1 MNNHR
6 NKKNNKL
13 RYSEYYGMQEAYDN
27 LYQRSVENQNFKSL
41 MKIIISDDN
50 ILLAYRNI
58 KRNSGSLTAGIDG
71 KTIKDIEK
79 LTTERYLDIVKKR
92 FKFYKPRK
100 VKRTEIPKPNG
111 KTRPLGIPSIWDRVA
126 QQCILQV
133 LEPICEAKFNPHS
146 HGFRPNR
153 SAEHAIADCAKKM
166 NIIKMGYCVDID
178 IQGFFDEVWHS
189 KLMRQMWTMGIRDKE
204 LLTIIRKMLKA
215 PVVLPNGTI
224 QFPEKGTPQGGILSP
239 LLANIN
245 LSEFDWW
252 VSEQWEIRHMSE
264 IKTQY
269 NANGT
274 EHMGNHHRK
283 MRSHTKLKEF
293 YIVRYADDFKLFCH
307 NRKTA
312 ELLYH
317 ASIQWLEQRLHLP
330 VSIEKSK
337 ITNLRKESSE
347 FLGFNLKLERKGKNR
362 YIMHSHV
369 SDKAIN
375 RMRIELKE
383 QIKEIKKS
391 PNSMNTIRAI
401 GNYNSKVIGMHGYY
415 RIATHVNK
423 DFKKVH
429 YSVLLT
435 MRNRLS
441 IDGLTKM
448 GKYTGKD
455 KGILNYVQ
463 SKNIRYLAGRPIIP
477 VSFVQ
482 HRNPMYLKLVV
493 TEKGKLLCQAV
504 ESQHLLTSAE
514 MTAKWETYLKKIGK
528 REGNQENFITNI
540 KKFIVHLLEAVPN
553 DIEKLNFS
561 DYQEQK
567 EKEAEK
573 SIVGKCPKCGNNI
586 VLKKS
591 FYGCSN
597 YPECKF
603 TLAEHFRKK
612 KLTKTN
618 VKELLEGKETLVKGI
633 KNKEK
638 KPYNA
643 VVKIGEKG
651 YIDFISFSK

>member
-58 KRNSGSLTAGIDG
+58 KRNSGSFTAGIDG

-189 KLMRQMWTMGIRDKE
+189 KLIRQMWTMGIRDKE
-204 LLTIIRKMLKA
+204 LLAIIRKMLKA

-224 QFPEKGTPQGGILSP
+224 QFPKKGTPQGGILSP

-245 LSEFDWW
+245 LNEFDWW
-252 VSEQWEIRHMSE
+252 ISEQWETRYMSE

-482 HRNPMYLKLVV
+482 HRNPMYLKVKINKYTPEGRELIHRNQSAVSEIALRWIRSHPVV
-493 TEKGKLLCQAV
+493 SDRATVEFNDNRISLFIAQSGKCSVTGEELNVLDMHCHHKIPYHLSKDDKYSNLIIVKPEVHILIHATKGDTIQRYMTLLNLNDEQ
-504 ESQHLLTSAE
+504 
-514 MTAKWETYLKKIGK
+514 
-528 REGNQENFITNI
+528 I
-540 KKFIVHLLEAVPN
+540 KKLNRLRLLVRN
-553 DIEKLNFS
+553 TSLH
-561 DYQEQK
+561 Y
-567 EKEAEK
+567 
-573 SIVGKCPKCGNNI
+573 
-586 VLKKS
+586 
-591 FYGCSN
+591 
-597 YPECKF
+597 
-603 TLAEHFRKK
+603 
-612 KLTKTN
+612 
-618 VKELLEGKETLVKGI
+618 
-633 KNKEK
+633 
-638 KPYNA
+638 
-643 VVKIGEKG
+643 
-651 YIDFISFSK
+651 

>member
-189 KLMRQMWTMGIRDKE
+189 KLIRQMWTMGIRDKE
-204 LLTIIRKMLKA
+204 LLAIIRKMLKA

-224 QFPEKGTPQGGILSP
+224 QFPKKGTPQGGILSP

-245 LSEFDWW
+245 LNEFDWW
-252 VSEQWEIRHMSE
+252 ISEQWETRYMSE

-463 SKNIRYLAGRPIIP
+463 SKNIRYLTGRPIIP

-482 HRNPMYLKLVV
+482 HRNPMYLKVKINKYTPEGRELIHRNQSAVSEIALRWIRSHPVV
-493 TEKGKLLCQAV
+493 SDRATV
-504 ESQHLLTSAE
+504 EFNDNRISL
-514 MTAKWETYLKKIGK
+514 
-528 REGNQENFITNI
+528 FI
-540 KKFIVHLLEAVPN
+540 
-553 DIEKLNFS
+553 DQS
-561 DYQEQK
+561 
-567 EKEAEK
+567 
-573 SIVGKCPKCGNNI
+573 GKCSVTGEELNVLDMHCHHKIPYHLSKDDKYSNLII
-586 VLKKS
+586 VK
-591 FYGCSN
+591 
-597 YPECKF
+597 PEVHILIHATKEDTIQRYM
-603 TLAEHFRKK
+603 TLLNLNDEQVKRLN
-612 KLTKTN
+612 KLR
-618 VKELLEGKETLVKGI
+618 LLVRNTLLH
-633 KNKEK
+633 
-638 KPYNA
+638 Y
-643 VVKIGEKG
+643 
-651 YIDFISFSK
+651 

>member
-1 MNNHR
+1 
-6 NKKNNKL
+6 
-13 RYSEYYGMQEAYDN
+13 MQEAYDN

-252 VSEQWEIRHMSE
+252 VSEQWETRHMSE

-482 HRNPMYLKLVV
+482 HRNPMYLKVKINKYTPEGRELIHRNQSAVSEIALRWIRSHPVV
-493 TEKGKLLCQAV
+493 SDRATV
-504 ESQHLLTSAE
+504 EFNDNRISL
-514 MTAKWETYLKKIGK
+514 
-528 REGNQENFITNI
+528 FI
-540 KKFIVHLLEAVPN
+540 AQ
-553 DIEKLNFS
+553 S
-561 DYQEQK
+561 
-567 EKEAEK
+567 
-573 SIVGKCPKCGNNI
+573 GKCSVTGEELNVLDMHCHHKIPYHLSKDDKYSNLII
-586 VLKKS
+586 VK
-591 FYGCSN
+591 
-597 YPECKF
+597 PEVHILIHATKEDTIQRYM
-603 TLAEHFRKK
+603 TLLNLNDEQVKRLN
-612 KLTKTN
+612 KLR
-618 VKELLEGKETLVKGI
+618 LLVRNTLLH
-633 KNKEK
+633 
-638 KPYNA
+638 Y
-643 VVKIGEKG
+643 
-651 YIDFISFSK
+651 

>member
-1 MNNHR
+1 
-6 NKKNNKL
+6 
-13 RYSEYYGMQEAYDN
+13 MQEAYDN

-482 HRNPMYLKLVV
+482 HRNPMYLKVKINKYTPEGRELIHRNQSAVSEIALRWIRSHPVV
-493 TEKGKLLCQAV
+493 SDRATV
-504 ESQHLLTSAE
+504 EFNDNRISL
-514 MTAKWETYLKKIGK
+514 
-528 REGNQENFITNI
+528 FIAQ
-540 KKFIVHLLEAVPN
+540 L
-553 DIEKLNFS
+553 
-561 DYQEQK
+561 
-567 EKEAEK
+567 
-573 SIVGKCPKCGNNI
+573 GKCSVTGEELNVLDMHCHHKIPYHLSKDDKYSNLII
-586 VLKKS
+586 VK
-591 FYGCSN
+591 
-597 YPECKF
+597 PEVHILIHATKEDTIQRYM
-603 TLAEHFRKK
+603 TLLNLNDEQVKRLN
-612 KLTKTN
+612 KLR
-618 VKELLEGKETLVKGI
+618 LLVRNTSLH
-633 KNKEK
+633 
-638 KPYNA
+638 Y
-643 VVKIGEKG
+643 
-651 YIDFISFSK
+651 

>member
-252 VSEQWEIRHMSE
+252 VSEQWETKHMSE

-482 HRNPMYLKLVV
+482 HRNPMYLKVKINKYTPEGRELIHRNQSAVSEIALRWIRSHPVV
-493 TEKGKLLCQAV
+493 SDRATV
-504 ESQHLLTSAE
+504 EFNDNRISL
-514 MTAKWETYLKKIGK
+514 
-528 REGNQENFITNI
+528 FIAQ
-540 KKFIVHLLEAVPN
+540 L
-553 DIEKLNFS
+553 
-561 DYQEQK
+561 
-567 EKEAEK
+567 
-573 SIVGKCPKCGNNI
+573 GKCSVTGEELNVLDMHCHHKIPYHLSKDDKYSNLII
-586 VLKKS
+586 VK
-591 FYGCSN
+591 
-597 YPECKF
+597 PEVHILIHATKEDTIQRYM
-603 TLAEHFRKK
+603 TLLNLNDEQVKRLN
-612 KLTKTN
+612 KLR
-618 VKELLEGKETLVKGI
+618 LLVRNTSLH
-633 KNKEK
+633 
-638 KPYNA
+638 Y
-643 VVKIGEKG
+643 
-651 YIDFISFSK
+651 

>member
-189 KLMRQMWTMGIRDKE
+189 KLIRQMWTMGIRDKE
-204 LLTIIRKMLKA
+204 LLAIIRKMLKA

-224 QFPEKGTPQGGILSP
+224 QFPKKGTPQGGILSP

-245 LSEFDWW
+245 LNEFDWW
-252 VSEQWEIRHMSE
+252 ISEQWETRYMSE

-482 HRNPMYLKLVV
+482 HRNPMYLKVKINKYTPEGRELIHRNQSAVSEIALRWIRSHPVV
-493 TEKGKLLCQAV
+493 SDRATVEFNDNRISLFIAQSGKCSVTGEELNVLDMHCHHKIPYHLSKDDKYSNLIIVKPEVHILIHATKGDTIQRYMTLLNLNDEQ
-504 ESQHLLTSAE
+504 
-514 MTAKWETYLKKIGK
+514 
-528 REGNQENFITNI
+528 I
-540 KKFIVHLLEAVPN
+540 KKLNRLRLLVRN
-553 DIEKLNFS
+553 TSLH
-561 DYQEQK
+561 Y
-567 EKEAEK
+567 
-573 SIVGKCPKCGNNI
+573 
-586 VLKKS
+586 
-591 FYGCSN
+591 
-597 YPECKF
+597 
-603 TLAEHFRKK
+603 
-612 KLTKTN
+612 
-618 VKELLEGKETLVKGI
+618 
-633 KNKEK
+633 
-638 KPYNA
+638 
-643 VVKIGEKG
+643 
-651 YIDFISFSK
+651 

>member
-1 MNNHR
+1 
-6 NKKNNKL
+6 
-13 RYSEYYGMQEAYDN
+13 MQEAYDN

-189 KLMRQMWTMGIRDKE
+189 KLIRQMWTMGIRDKE
-204 LLTIIRKMLKA
+204 LLAIIRKMLKA

-224 QFPEKGTPQGGILSP
+224 QFPKKGTPQGGILSP

-245 LSEFDWW
+245 LNEFDWW
-252 VSEQWEIRHMSE
+252 ISEQWETRYMSE

-482 HRNPMYLKLVV
+482 HRNPMYLKVKINKYTPEGRELIHRNQSAVSEIALRWIRSHPVV
-493 TEKGKLLCQAV
+493 SDRATV
-504 ESQHLLTSAE
+504 EFNDNRISL
-514 MTAKWETYLKKIGK
+514 
-528 REGNQENFITNI
+528 FIAQ
-540 KKFIVHLLEAVPN
+540 L
-553 DIEKLNFS
+553 
-561 DYQEQK
+561 
-567 EKEAEK
+567 
-573 SIVGKCPKCGNNI
+573 GKCSVTGEELNVLDMHCHHKIPYHLSKDDKYSNLII
-586 VLKKS
+586 VK
-591 FYGCSN
+591 
-597 YPECKF
+597 PEVHILIHATKEDTIQRYM
-603 TLAEHFRKK
+603 TLLNLNDEQVKRLN
-612 KLTKTN
+612 KLR
-618 VKELLEGKETLVKGI
+618 LLVRNTSLH
-633 KNKEK
+633 
-638 KPYNA
+638 Y
-643 VVKIGEKG
+643 
-651 YIDFISFSK
+651 

>member
-189 KLMRQMWTMGIRDKE
+189 KLIRQMWTMGIRDKE
-204 LLTIIRKMLKA
+204 LLAIIRKMLKA

-224 QFPEKGTPQGGILSP
+224 QFPKKGTPQGGILSP

-245 LSEFDWW
+245 LNEFDWW
-252 VSEQWEIRHMSE
+252 ISEQWETRYMSE

-283 MRSHTKLKEF
+283 MRLHTKLKEF

-482 HRNPMYLKLVV
+482 HRNPMYLKVKINKYTPEGRELIHRNQSAVSEIALRWIRSHPVV
-493 TEKGKLLCQAV
+493 SDRATV
-504 ESQHLLTSAE
+504 EFNDNRISL
-514 MTAKWETYLKKIGK
+514 
-528 REGNQENFITNI
+528 FI
-540 KKFIVHLLEAVPN
+540 AQ
-553 DIEKLNFS
+553 S
-561 DYQEQK
+561 
-567 EKEAEK
+567 
-573 SIVGKCPKCGNNI
+573 GKCSVTGEELNVLDMHCHHKIPYHLSKDDKYSNLII
-586 VLKKS
+586 VK
-591 FYGCSN
+591 
-597 YPECKF
+597 PEVHILIHATKEDTIQRYM
-603 TLAEHFRKK
+603 TLLNLNDEQVKRLN
-612 KLTKTN
+612 KLR
-618 VKELLEGKETLVKGI
+618 LLVRNTLLH
-633 KNKEK
+633 
-638 KPYNA
+638 Y
-643 VVKIGEKG
+643 
-651 YIDFISFSK
+651 

>member
-1 MNNHR
+1 
-6 NKKNNKL
+6 
-13 RYSEYYGMQEAYDN
+13 MQETYDN
-27 LYQRSVENQNFKSL
+27 LYQRSVENQNFKTL

-189 KLMRQMWTMGIRDKE
+189 KLIRQMWTMGIRDKE
-204 LLTIIRKMLKA
+204 LLAIIRKMLKA
-215 PVVLPNGTI
+215 PVVLPSGTI
-224 QFPEKGTPQGGILSP
+224 QIPEKGTPQGGILSP

-245 LSEFDWW
+245 LNEFDWW
-252 VSEQWEIRHMSE
+252 ISKQWETRHMSE

-274 EHMGNHHRK
+274 KHMGNHHRK

-307 NRKTA
+307 DRKTA
-312 ELLYH
+312 EKLYY
-317 ASIQWLEQRLHLP
+317 ASTQWLEQRLHLP

-362 YIMHSHV
+362 YVMHSHV
-369 SDKAIN
+369 SNKAIN

-391 PNSMNTIRAI
+391 PNSINTIRAI
-401 GNYNSKVIGMHGYY
+401 GNYNSKVIGMHRYY

-482 HRNPMYLKLVV
+482 HRNPMYLKVKINKYTPKGRELIHRNQSAVSEIALRWIRSNPVISDRATVEFNDNRISLFIAQSGKCSV
-493 TEKGKLLCQAV
+493 TGEELNVLDMHCHHKIPYHLSKDDKYSNLTIVKPEVHILIHATKEDTIQQYMTLLNLNEEQ
-504 ESQHLLTSAE
+504 
-514 MTAKWETYLKKIGK
+514 
-528 REGNQENFITNI
+528 I
-540 KKFIVHLLEAVPN
+540 KKLNRLRLLVRN
-553 DIEKLNFS
+553 TSLH
-561 DYQEQK
+561 Y
-567 EKEAEK
+567 
-573 SIVGKCPKCGNNI
+573 
-586 VLKKS
+586 
-591 FYGCSN
+591 
-597 YPECKF
+597 
-603 TLAEHFRKK
+603 
-612 KLTKTN
+612 
-618 VKELLEGKETLVKGI
+618 
-633 KNKEK
+633 
-638 KPYNA
+638 
-643 VVKIGEKG
+643 
-651 YIDFISFSK
+651 

>member
-126 QQCILQV
+126 QQCILKV
-133 LEPICEAKFNPHS
+133 LEPICEAKFYPHS

-189 KLMRQMWTMGIRDKE
+189 KLIRQMWTMGIRDKE
-204 LLTIIRKMLKA
+204 LLAIIRKMLKA

-224 QFPEKGTPQGGILSP
+224 QFPKKGTPQGGILSP

-245 LSEFDWW
+245 LNEFDWW
-252 VSEQWEIRHMSE
+252 ISEQWETRYMSE

-482 HRNPMYLKLVV
+482 HRNPMYLKVKINKYTPEGRELIHRNQSAVSEIALRWIRSHPVV
-493 TEKGKLLCQAV
+493 SDRATV
-504 ESQHLLTSAE
+504 EFNDNRISL
-514 MTAKWETYLKKIGK
+514 
-528 REGNQENFITNI
+528 FI
-540 KKFIVHLLEAVPN
+540 AQ
-553 DIEKLNFS
+553 S
-561 DYQEQK
+561 
-567 EKEAEK
+567 
-573 SIVGKCPKCGNNI
+573 GKCSVTGEELNVLDMHCHHKIPYHLSKDDKYSNLII
-586 VLKKS
+586 VK
-591 FYGCSN
+591 
-597 YPECKF
+597 PEVHILIHATKEDTIQRYM
-603 TLAEHFRKK
+603 TLLNLNDEQVKRLN
-612 KLTKTN
+612 KLR
-618 VKELLEGKETLVKGI
+618 LLVRNTLLH
-633 KNKEK
+633 
-638 KPYNA
+638 Y
-643 VVKIGEKG
+643 
-651 YIDFISFSK
+651 

>member
-100 VKRTEIPKPNG
+100 VKRAEIPKPNG

-252 VSEQWEIRHMSE
+252 VSEQWETRHMSE

-307 NRKTA
+307 DRKTA
-312 ELLYH
+312 EQLYH

-337 ITNLRKESSE
+337 ITNLRKETSE

-362 YIMHSHV
+362 YVMHSHV

-415 RIATHVNK
+415 RIATHVNR
-423 DFKKVH
+423 DFKKMH

-441 IDGLTKM
+441 IDGLTKT

-463 SKNIRYLAGRPIIP
+463 SKNIRYLTGRPIIP

-482 HRNPMYLKLVV
+482 HRNPMYLKVKINKYTPEGRELIHRNQSAVSEIALRWIRSHPVV
-493 TEKGKLLCQAV
+493 SDRATVEFNDNRISLFIAQSGKCSVTGEELNVLDMHCHHKIPYHLSKDDKYSNLIIVKPEVHILIHATKGDTIQRYMTLLNLNDEQ
-504 ESQHLLTSAE
+504 
-514 MTAKWETYLKKIGK
+514 
-528 REGNQENFITNI
+528 I
-540 KKFIVHLLEAVPN
+540 KKLNRLRLLVRN
-553 DIEKLNFS
+553 TSLH
-561 DYQEQK
+561 Y
-567 EKEAEK
+567 
-573 SIVGKCPKCGNNI
+573 
-586 VLKKS
+586 
-591 FYGCSN
+591 
-597 YPECKF
+597 
-603 TLAEHFRKK
+603 
-612 KLTKTN
+612 
-618 VKELLEGKETLVKGI
+618 
-633 KNKEK
+633 
-638 KPYNA
+638 
-643 VVKIGEKG
+643 
-651 YIDFISFSK
+651 

>member
-1 MNNHR
+1 
-6 NKKNNKL
+6 
-13 RYSEYYGMQEAYDN
+13 MQEAYDN

-92 FKFYKPRK
+92 FKFYKPRE

-252 VSEQWEIRHMSE
+252 VSEQWETRHMSE

-482 HRNPMYLKLVV
+482 HRNPMYLKVKINKYTPEGRELIHRNQSAVSEIALRWIRSHPVV
-493 TEKGKLLCQAV
+493 SDRATVEFNDNRISLFIAQLGKCSVTGEELNVLDMHCHHKIPYHLSKDDKYSNLIIVKPEVHILIHATKGDTIQRYMTLLNLNDEQ
-504 ESQHLLTSAE
+504 
-514 MTAKWETYLKKIGK
+514 
-528 REGNQENFITNI
+528 I
-540 KKFIVHLLEAVPN
+540 KKLNRLRLLVRN
-553 DIEKLNFS
+553 TSLH
-561 DYQEQK
+561 Y
-567 EKEAEK
+567 
-573 SIVGKCPKCGNNI
+573 
-586 VLKKS
+586 
-591 FYGCSN
+591 
-597 YPECKF
+597 
-603 TLAEHFRKK
+603 
-612 KLTKTN
+612 
-618 VKELLEGKETLVKGI
+618 
-633 KNKEK
+633 
-638 KPYNA
+638 
-643 VVKIGEKG
+643 
-651 YIDFISFSK
+651 

>member
-252 VSEQWEIRHMSE
+252 VSEQWETRHMSE

-482 HRNPMYLKLVV
+482 HRNPMYLKVKINKYTPEGRELIHRNQSAVSEIALRWIRSHPVV
-493 TEKGKLLCQAV
+493 SDRATV
-504 ESQHLLTSAE
+504 EFNDNRISL
-514 MTAKWETYLKKIGK
+514 
-528 REGNQENFITNI
+528 FIAQ
-540 KKFIVHLLEAVPN
+540 L
-553 DIEKLNFS
+553 
-561 DYQEQK
+561 
-567 EKEAEK
+567 
-573 SIVGKCPKCGNNI
+573 GKCSVTGEELN
-586 VLKKS
+586 VLDMHCHHK
-591 FYGCSN
+591 
-597 YPECKF
+597 
-603 TLAEHFRKK
+603 
-612 KLTKTN
+612 
-618 VKELLEGKETLVKGI
+618 
-633 KNKEK
+633 
-638 KPYNA
+638 
-643 VVKIGEKG
+643 
-651 YIDFISFSK
+651 

>member
-252 VSEQWEIRHMSE
+252 VSEQWETRHMSE

-307 NRKTA
+307 DRKTA
-312 ELLYH
+312 EQLYH

-337 ITNLRKESSE
+337 ITNLRKETSE

-362 YIMHSHV
+362 YVMHSHV

-415 RIATHVNK
+415 RIATHVNR
-423 DFKKVH
+423 DFKKMH

-441 IDGLTKM
+441 IDGLTKT

-463 SKNIRYLAGRPIIP
+463 SKNIRYLTGRPIIP

-482 HRNPMYLKLVV
+482 HRNPMYLKVKINKYTPEGRELIHRNQSAVSEIALRWIRSHPVV
-493 TEKGKLLCQAV
+493 SDRATVEFNDNRISLFIAQSGKCSVTGEELNVLDMHCHHKIPYHLSKDDKYSNLIIVKPEVHILIHATKGDPIQRYMTLLNLNDEQ
-504 ESQHLLTSAE
+504 
-514 MTAKWETYLKKIGK
+514 
-528 REGNQENFITNI
+528 I
-540 KKFIVHLLEAVPN
+540 KKLNRLRLLVRN
-553 DIEKLNFS
+553 TSLH
-561 DYQEQK
+561 Y
-567 EKEAEK
+567 
-573 SIVGKCPKCGNNI
+573 
-586 VLKKS
+586 
-591 FYGCSN
+591 
-597 YPECKF
+597 
-603 TLAEHFRKK
+603 
-612 KLTKTN
+612 
-618 VKELLEGKETLVKGI
+618 
-633 KNKEK
+633 
-638 KPYNA
+638 
-643 VVKIGEKG
+643 
-651 YIDFISFSK
+651 

>member
-252 VSEQWEIRHMSE
+252 VSEQWETRHMSE

-482 HRNPMYLKLVV
+482 HRNPMYLKVKINKYTPEGRELIHRNQSAVSEIALRWIRSHPVV
-493 TEKGKLLCQAV
+493 SDRATV
-504 ESQHLLTSAE
+504 EFNDNRISL
-514 MTAKWETYLKKIGK
+514 
-528 REGNQENFITNI
+528 FIAQ
-540 KKFIVHLLEAVPN
+540 L
-553 DIEKLNFS
+553 
-561 DYQEQK
+561 
-567 EKEAEK
+567 
-573 SIVGKCPKCGNNI
+573 GKCSVTGEELN
-586 VLKKS
+586 VLDMHCHHKIP
-591 FYGCSN
+591 YHGMA
-597 YPECKF
+597 
-603 TLAEHFRKK
+603 TLF
-612 KLTKTN
+612 LTKIIRCCECCG
-618 VKELLEGKETLVKGI
+618 VMAPIAL
-633 KNKEK
+633 
-638 KPYNA
+638 
-643 VVKIGEKG
+643 
-651 YIDFISFSK
+651 

>member
-50 ILLAYRNI
+50 VLLAYRNI

-252 VSEQWEIRHMSE
+252 VSEQWETRHMSE

-482 HRNPMYLKLVV
+482 HRNPMYLKVKINKYTPEGRELIHRNQSAVSEIALRWIRSHPVV
-493 TEKGKLLCQAV
+493 SDRATV
-504 ESQHLLTSAE
+504 EFNDNRISL
-514 MTAKWETYLKKIGK
+514 
-528 REGNQENFITNI
+528 FIAQ
-540 KKFIVHLLEAVPN
+540 L
-553 DIEKLNFS
+553 
-561 DYQEQK
+561 
-567 EKEAEK
+567 
-573 SIVGKCPKCGNNI
+573 GKCSVTGEELNVLDMHCHHKIPYHLSKDDKYSNLII
-586 VLKKS
+586 VK
-591 FYGCSN
+591 
-597 YPECKF
+597 PEVHILIHATKEDTIQRYM
-603 TLAEHFRKK
+603 TLLNLNDEQVKRLN
-612 KLTKTN
+612 KLR
-618 VKELLEGKETLVKGI
+618 LLVRNTSLH
-633 KNKEK
+633 
-638 KPYNA
+638 Y
-643 VVKIGEKG
+643 
-651 YIDFISFSK
+651 

>member
-1 MNNHR
+1 
-6 NKKNNKL
+6 
-13 RYSEYYGMQEAYDN
+13 MQEAYDN

-252 VSEQWEIRHMSE
+252 VSEQWETRHMSE

-312 ELLYH
+312 EVLYH

-482 HRNPMYLKLVV
+482 HRNPMYLKVKINKYTPEGRELIHRNQSAVSEIALRWIRSHPVV
-493 TEKGKLLCQAV
+493 SDRATV
-504 ESQHLLTSAE
+504 EFNDNRISL
-514 MTAKWETYLKKIGK
+514 
-528 REGNQENFITNI
+528 FIAQ
-540 KKFIVHLLEAVPN
+540 L
-553 DIEKLNFS
+553 
-561 DYQEQK
+561 
-567 EKEAEK
+567 
-573 SIVGKCPKCGNNI
+573 GKCSVTGEELNVLDMHCHHKIPYHLSKDDKYSNLII
-586 VLKKS
+586 VK
-591 FYGCSN
+591 
-597 YPECKF
+597 PEVHILIHATKEDTIQRYM
-603 TLAEHFRKK
+603 TLLNLNDEQVKRLN
-612 KLTKTN
+612 KLR
-618 VKELLEGKETLVKGI
+618 LLVRNTSLH
-633 KNKEK
+633 
-638 KPYNA
+638 Y
-643 VVKIGEKG
+643 
-651 YIDFISFSK
+651 

>member
-58 KRNSGSLTAGIDG
+58 KRNSGSPTAGIDG

-189 KLMRQMWTMGIRDKE
+189 KLIRQMWTMGIRDKE
-204 LLTIIRKMLKA
+204 LLAIIRKMLKA

-224 QFPEKGTPQGGILSP
+224 QFPKKGTPQGGILSP

-245 LSEFDWW
+245 LNEFDWW
-252 VSEQWEIRHMSE
+252 VSEQWETRYMSE

-482 HRNPMYLKLVV
+482 HRNPMYLKVKINKYTPEGRELIHRNQSAVSEIALRWIRSHPVV
-493 TEKGKLLCQAV
+493 SDRATV
-504 ESQHLLTSAE
+504 EFNDNRISL
-514 MTAKWETYLKKIGK
+514 
-528 REGNQENFITNI
+528 FIAQ
-540 KKFIVHLLEAVPN
+540 L
-553 DIEKLNFS
+553 
-561 DYQEQK
+561 
-567 EKEAEK
+567 
-573 SIVGKCPKCGNNI
+573 GKCSVTGEELNVLDMHCHHKIPYHLSKDDKYSNLII
-586 VLKKS
+586 VK
-591 FYGCSN
+591 
-597 YPECKF
+597 PEVHILIHATKEDTIQRYM
-603 TLAEHFRKK
+603 TLLNLNDEQVKRLN
-612 KLTKTN
+612 KLR
-618 VKELLEGKETLVKGI
+618 LLVRNTSLH
-633 KNKEK
+633 
-638 KPYNA
+638 Y
-643 VVKIGEKG
+643 
-651 YIDFISFSK
+651 

>member
-153 SAEHAIADCAKKM
+153 SVEHAIADCAKKM

-204 LLTIIRKMLKA
+204 LLAIIRKMLKA

-224 QFPEKGTPQGGILSP
+224 QFPKKGTPQGGILSP

-245 LSEFDWW
+245 LNEFDWW
-252 VSEQWEIRHMSE
+252 ISEQWETRYMSE

-482 HRNPMYLKLVV
+482 HRNPMYLKVKINKYTPEGRELIHRNQSAVSEIALRWIRSHPVV
-493 TEKGKLLCQAV
+493 SDRATV
-504 ESQHLLTSAE
+504 EFNDNRISL
-514 MTAKWETYLKKIGK
+514 
-528 REGNQENFITNI
+528 FIAQ
-540 KKFIVHLLEAVPN
+540 L
-553 DIEKLNFS
+553 
-561 DYQEQK
+561 
-567 EKEAEK
+567 
-573 SIVGKCPKCGNNI
+573 GKCSVTGEELNVLDMHCHHKIPYHLSKDDKYSNLII
-586 VLKKS
+586 VK
-591 FYGCSN
+591 
-597 YPECKF
+597 PEVHILIHATKEDTIQRYM
-603 TLAEHFRKK
+603 TLLNLNDEQVKRLN
-612 KLTKTN
+612 KLR
-618 VKELLEGKETLVKGI
+618 LLVRNTSLH
-633 KNKEK
+633 
-638 KPYNA
+638 Y
-643 VVKIGEKG
+643 
-651 YIDFISFSK
+651 

>member
-189 KLMRQMWTMGIRDKE
+189 KLIRQMWTMGIRDKE
-204 LLTIIRKMLKA
+204 LLAIIRKMLKA

-224 QFPEKGTPQGGILSP
+224 QFPKKGTPQGGILSP

-245 LSEFDWW
+245 LNEFDWW
-252 VSEQWEIRHMSE
+252 ISEQWETRYMSE

-317 ASIQWLEQRLHLP
+317 ASIQWLEQRLHLS

-482 HRNPMYLKLVV
+482 HRNPMYLKVKINKYTPEGRELIHRNQSAVSEIALRWIRSHPVV
-493 TEKGKLLCQAV
+493 SDRATV
-504 ESQHLLTSAE
+504 EFNDNRISL
-514 MTAKWETYLKKIGK
+514 
-528 REGNQENFITNI
+528 FI
-540 KKFIVHLLEAVPN
+540 AQ
-553 DIEKLNFS
+553 S
-561 DYQEQK
+561 
-567 EKEAEK
+567 
-573 SIVGKCPKCGNNI
+573 GKCSVTGEELNVLDMHCHHKIPYHLSKDDKYSNLII
-586 VLKKS
+586 VK
-591 FYGCSN
+591 
-597 YPECKF
+597 PEVHILIHATKEDTIQRYM
-603 TLAEHFRKK
+603 TLLNLNDEQVKRLN
-612 KLTKTN
+612 KLR
-618 VKELLEGKETLVKGI
+618 LLVRNTLLH
-633 KNKEK
+633 
-638 KPYNA
+638 Y
-643 VVKIGEKG
+643 
-651 YIDFISFSK
+651 

>member
-1 MNNHR
+1 
-6 NKKNNKL
+6 
-13 RYSEYYGMQEAYDN
+13 MQEAYDN

-463 SKNIRYLAGRPIIP
+463 SKNIRYLAGRSIIP

-482 HRNPMYLKLVV
+482 HRNPMYLKVKINKYTPEGRELIHRNQSAVSEIALRWIRSHPVV
-493 TEKGKLLCQAV
+493 SDRATV
-504 ESQHLLTSAE
+504 EFNDNRISL
-514 MTAKWETYLKKIGK
+514 
-528 REGNQENFITNI
+528 FIAQ
-540 KKFIVHLLEAVPN
+540 L
-553 DIEKLNFS
+553 
-561 DYQEQK
+561 
-567 EKEAEK
+567 
-573 SIVGKCPKCGNNI
+573 GKCSVTGEELNVLDMHCHHKIPYHLSKDDKYSNLII
-586 VLKKS
+586 VK
-591 FYGCSN
+591 
-597 YPECKF
+597 PEVHILIHATKEDTIQRYM
-603 TLAEHFRKK
+603 TLLNLNDEQVKRLN
-612 KLTKTN
+612 KLR
-618 VKELLEGKETLVKGI
+618 LLVRNTSLH
-633 KNKEK
+633 
-638 KPYNA
+638 Y
-643 VVKIGEKG
+643 
-651 YIDFISFSK
+651 

>member
-252 VSEQWEIRHMSE
+252 VSEQWETRYMSE

-482 HRNPMYLKLVV
+482 HRNPMYLKVKINKYTPEGRELIHRNQSAVSEIALRWIRSHPVV
-493 TEKGKLLCQAV
+493 SDRATV
-504 ESQHLLTSAE
+504 EFNDNRISL
-514 MTAKWETYLKKIGK
+514 
-528 REGNQENFITNI
+528 FIAQ
-540 KKFIVHLLEAVPN
+540 L
-553 DIEKLNFS
+553 
-561 DYQEQK
+561 
-567 EKEAEK
+567 
-573 SIVGKCPKCGNNI
+573 GKCSVTGEELNVLDMHCHHKIPYHLSKDDKYSNLII
-586 VLKKS
+586 VK
-591 FYGCSN
+591 
-597 YPECKF
+597 PEVHILIHATKEDTIQRYM
-603 TLAEHFRKK
+603 TLLNLNDEQVKRLN
-612 KLTKTN
+612 KLR
-618 VKELLEGKETLVKGI
+618 LLVRNTSLH
-633 KNKEK
+633 
-638 KPYNA
+638 Y
-643 VVKIGEKG
+643 
-651 YIDFISFSK
+651 

>member
-1 MNNHR
+1 
-6 NKKNNKL
+6 
-13 RYSEYYGMQEAYDN
+13 MQEAYDN

-189 KLMRQMWTMGIRDKE
+189 KLIRQMWTMGIRDKE
-204 LLTIIRKMLKA
+204 LLAIIRKMLKA

-224 QFPEKGTPQGGILSP
+224 QFPKKGTPQGGILSP

-245 LSEFDWW
+245 LNEFDWW
-252 VSEQWEIRHMSE
+252 ISEQWETRYMSE

-482 HRNPMYLKLVV
+482 HRNPMYLKVKINKYTPEGRELIHRNQSAVSEIALRWIRSHPVV
-493 TEKGKLLCQAV
+493 SDRATV
-504 ESQHLLTSAE
+504 EFNDNRISL
-514 MTAKWETYLKKIGK
+514 
-528 REGNQENFITNI
+528 FIAQ
-540 KKFIVHLLEAVPN
+540 L
-553 DIEKLNFS
+553 
-561 DYQEQK
+561 
-567 EKEAEK
+567 
-573 SIVGKCPKCGNNI
+573 GKCSVTGEELNVLDMHCHHKIPYHLSKDDKYSNLII
-586 VLKKS
+586 VK
-591 FYGCSN
+591 
-597 YPECKF
+597 PEVHILIHATKEDTIQRYM
-603 TLAEHFRKK
+603 TLLNLNDEQVKRLN
-612 KLTKTN
+612 KLR
-618 VKELLEGKETLVKGI
+618 LLVRNTLLH
-633 KNKEK
+633 
-638 KPYNA
+638 Y
-643 VVKIGEKG
+643 
-651 YIDFISFSK
+651 

>member
-1 MNNHR
+1 
-6 NKKNNKL
+6 
-13 RYSEYYGMQEAYDN
+13 
-27 LYQRSVENQNFKSL
+27 
-41 MKIIISDDN
+41 
-50 ILLAYRNI
+50 
-58 KRNSGSLTAGIDG
+58 

-189 KLMRQMWTMGIRDKE
+189 KLIRQMWTMGIRDKE
-204 LLTIIRKMLKA
+204 LLAIIRKMLKA

-224 QFPEKGTPQGGILSP
+224 QFPKKGTPQGGILSP

-245 LSEFDWW
+245 LNEFDWW
-252 VSEQWEIRHMSE
+252 ISEQWETRYMSE

-337 ITNLRKESSE
+337 ITNLRKEGSE

-482 HRNPMYLKLVV
+482 HRNPMYLKVKINKYTPEGRELIHRNQSAVSEIALRWIRSHPVV
-493 TEKGKLLCQAV
+493 SDRATV
-504 ESQHLLTSAE
+504 EFNDNRISL
-514 MTAKWETYLKKIGK
+514 
-528 REGNQENFITNI
+528 FI
-540 KKFIVHLLEAVPN
+540 AQ
-553 DIEKLNFS
+553 S
-561 DYQEQK
+561 
-567 EKEAEK
+567 
-573 SIVGKCPKCGNNI
+573 GKCSVTGEELNVLDMHCHHKIPYHLSKDDKYSNLII
-586 VLKKS
+586 VK
-591 FYGCSN
+591 
-597 YPECKF
+597 PEVHILIHATKEDTIQRYM
-603 TLAEHFRKK
+603 TLLNLNDEQVKRLN
-612 KLTKTN
+612 KLR
-618 VKELLEGKETLVKGI
+618 LLVRNTLLH
-633 KNKEK
+633 
-638 KPYNA
+638 Y
-643 VVKIGEKG
+643 
-651 YIDFISFSK
+651 

>member
-6 NKKNNKL
+6 NKKTNKL

-92 FKFYKPRK
+92 FRFYKPRK

-166 NIIKMGYCVDID
+166 NIIKMKYCVDID

-189 KLMRQMWTMGIRDKE
+189 KVIRQMWTMGIRDKE
-204 LLTIIRKMLKA
+204 LLSIIRKMLKA

-245 LSEFDWW
+245 LNEFDWW
-252 VSEQWEIRHMSE
+252 ISEQWETRHMSE

-391 PNSMNTIRAI
+391 PNSINTIRAI

-423 DFKKVH
+423 DFNKVH

-463 SKNIRYLAGRPIIP
+463 SKNIRYLTGRPIIP
-477 VSFVQ
+477 ISFVQ
-482 HRNPMYLKLVV
+482 HRNPMYLKVKINKYTPEGRELIHRNQSAVSEIALRWIRSNPVV
-493 TEKGKLLCQAV
+493 SGRATVEFNDNRISLFIAQAGKCSVTGEDLNVLDMHCHHKIPYHLSKDDKYSNLTIVKSEVHILIHATKEDTIQRYMTLLNLNDEQ
-504 ESQHLLTSAE
+504 
-514 MTAKWETYLKKIGK
+514 
-528 REGNQENFITNI
+528 I
-540 KKFIVHLLEAVPN
+540 KK
-553 DIEKLNFS
+553 LNR
-561 DYQEQK
+561 
-567 EKEAEK
+567 
-573 SIVGKCPKCGNNI
+573 
-586 VLKKS
+586 LR
-591 FYGCSN
+591 
-597 YPECKF
+597 
-603 TLAEHFRKK
+603 L
-612 KLTKTN
+612 
-618 VKELLEGKETLVKGI
+618 LVK
-633 KNKEK
+633 NTSLH
-638 KPYNA
+638 Y
-643 VVKIGEKG
+643 
-651 YIDFISFSK
+651 

>member
-252 VSEQWEIRHMSE
+252 VSEQWETRHMSE

-307 NRKTA
+307 DRKTA
-312 ELLYH
+312 EQLYH

-337 ITNLRKESSE
+337 ITNLRKETSE

-362 YIMHSHV
+362 YVMHSHV

-415 RIATHVNK
+415 RIATHVNR
-423 DFKKVH
+423 DFKKMH

-441 IDGLTKM
+441 IDGLTKT

-463 SKNIRYLAGRPIIP
+463 SKNIRYLTGRPIIP

-482 HRNPMYLKLVV
+482 HRNPMYLKVKINKYTPEGRELIHRNQSAVSEIALRWIRSHPVV
-493 TEKGKLLCQAV
+493 SDRATV
-504 ESQHLLTSAE
+504 EFNDNRISL
-514 MTAKWETYLKKIGK
+514 
-528 REGNQENFITNI
+528 FIAQ
-540 KKFIVHLLEAVPN
+540 L
-553 DIEKLNFS
+553 
-561 DYQEQK
+561 
-567 EKEAEK
+567 
-573 SIVGKCPKCGNNI
+573 GKCSVTGEELNVLDMHCHHKIPYHLSKDDKYSNLII
-586 VLKKS
+586 VK
-591 FYGCSN
+591 
-597 YPECKF
+597 PEVHILIHATKGDTIQRYM
-603 TLAEHFRKK
+603 TLLNLNDEQVKRLN
-612 KLTKTN
+612 KLR
-618 VKELLEGKETLVKGI
+618 LLVRNTSLH
-633 KNKEK
+633 
-638 KPYNA
+638 Y
-643 VVKIGEKG
+643 
-651 YIDFISFSK
+651 

>member
-252 VSEQWEIRHMSE
+252 VSEQWETRHMSE

-337 ITNLRKESSE
+337 ITNLRKETSE

-362 YIMHSHV
+362 YVMHSHV

-415 RIATHVNK
+415 RIATHVNR
-423 DFKKVH
+423 DFKKMH

-482 HRNPMYLKLVV
+482 HRNPMYLKVKINKYTPEGRKLIHRNQSAVSEIALRWIRSNPVV
-493 TEKGKLLCQAV
+493 SDRATV
-504 ESQHLLTSAE
+504 EFNDNRISL
-514 MTAKWETYLKKIGK
+514 
-528 REGNQENFITNI
+528 FI
-540 KKFIVHLLEAVPN
+540 AQ
-553 DIEKLNFS
+553 S
-561 DYQEQK
+561 
-567 EKEAEK
+567 
-573 SIVGKCPKCGNNI
+573 GKCSVTGEELNVLDMHCHHKIPYHVSKDDKYSNLII
-586 VLKKS
+586 VK
-591 FYGCSN
+591 
-597 YPECKF
+597 PEVHILIHATKEDTIQRYM
-603 TLAEHFRKK
+603 TLLNLNDEQVKRLN
-612 KLTKTN
+612 KLR
-618 VKELLEGKETLVKGI
+618 LLVRNTSLH
-633 KNKEK
+633 
-638 KPYNA
+638 Y
-643 VVKIGEKG
+643 
-651 YIDFISFSK
+651 

>member
-92 FKFYKPRK
+92 FKFYKPRE

-252 VSEQWEIRHMSE
+252 VSEQWETRHMSE

-482 HRNPMYLKLVV
+482 HRNPMYLKVKINKYTPEGRELIHRNQSAVSEIALRWIRSHPVV
-493 TEKGKLLCQAV
+493 SDRATVEFNDNRISLFIAQLGKCSVTGEELNVLDMHCHHKIPYHLSKDDKYSNLIIVKPEVHILIHATKGDTIQRYMTLLNLNDEQ
-504 ESQHLLTSAE
+504 
-514 MTAKWETYLKKIGK
+514 
-528 REGNQENFITNI
+528 I
-540 KKFIVHLLEAVPN
+540 KKLNRLRLLVRN
-553 DIEKLNFS
+553 TSLH
-561 DYQEQK
+561 Y
-567 EKEAEK
+567 
-573 SIVGKCPKCGNNI
+573 
-586 VLKKS
+586 
-591 FYGCSN
+591 
-597 YPECKF
+597 
-603 TLAEHFRKK
+603 
-612 KLTKTN
+612 
-618 VKELLEGKETLVKGI
+618 
-633 KNKEK
+633 
-638 KPYNA
+638 
-643 VVKIGEKG
+643 
-651 YIDFISFSK
+651 

>member
-92 FKFYKPRK
+92 FKFYKPRE

-252 VSEQWEIRHMSE
+252 VSEQWETRHMSE

-448 GKYTGKD
+448 DKYTGKD

-482 HRNPMYLKLVV
+482 HRNPMYLKVKINKYTPEGRELIHRNQSAVSEIALRWIRSNPVV
-493 TEKGKLLCQAV
+493 SDRATV
-504 ESQHLLTSAE
+504 EFNDNRISL
-514 MTAKWETYLKKIGK
+514 
-528 REGNQENFITNI
+528 FIAQ
-540 KKFIVHLLEAVPN
+540 L
-553 DIEKLNFS
+553 
-561 DYQEQK
+561 
-567 EKEAEK
+567 
-573 SIVGKCPKCGNNI
+573 GKCSVTGEELNVLDMHCHHKIPYHLSKDDKYSNLII
-586 VLKKS
+586 VK
-591 FYGCSN
+591 
-597 YPECKF
+597 PEVHILIHATKEDTIQRYM
-603 TLAEHFRKK
+603 TLLNLNDEQVKRLN
-612 KLTKTN
+612 KLR
-618 VKELLEGKETLVKGI
+618 LLVRNTSLH
-633 KNKEK
+633 
-638 KPYNA
+638 Y
-643 VVKIGEKG
+643 
-651 YIDFISFSK
+651 

>member
-215 PVVLPNGTI
+215 PVVLLNGTI

-252 VSEQWEIRHMSE
+252 VSEQWETRHMSE

-482 HRNPMYLKLVV
+482 HRNPMYLKVKINKYTPEGRELIHRNQSAVSEIALRWIRSHPVV
-493 TEKGKLLCQAV
+493 SDRATV
-504 ESQHLLTSAE
+504 EFNDNRISL
-514 MTAKWETYLKKIGK
+514 
-528 REGNQENFITNI
+528 FIAQ
-540 KKFIVHLLEAVPN
+540 L
-553 DIEKLNFS
+553 
-561 DYQEQK
+561 
-567 EKEAEK
+567 
-573 SIVGKCPKCGNNI
+573 GKCSVTGEELNVLDMHCHHKIPYHLSKDDKYSNLII
-586 VLKKS
+586 VK
-591 FYGCSN
+591 
-597 YPECKF
+597 PEVHILIHATKEDTIQRYM
-603 TLAEHFRKK
+603 TLLNLNDEQVKRLN
-612 KLTKTN
+612 KLR
-618 VKELLEGKETLVKGI
+618 LLVRNTSLH
-633 KNKEK
+633 
-638 KPYNA
+638 Y
-643 VVKIGEKG
+643 
-651 YIDFISFSK
+651 

>member
-58 KRNSGSLTAGIDG
+58 KRNSGSPTAGIDG

-252 VSEQWEIRHMSE
+252 VSEQWETRYMSE

-482 HRNPMYLKLVV
+482 HRNPMYLKVKINKYTPEGRELIHRNQSAVSEIALRWIRSHPVV
-493 TEKGKLLCQAV
+493 SDRATV
-504 ESQHLLTSAE
+504 EFNDNRISL
-514 MTAKWETYLKKIGK
+514 
-528 REGNQENFITNI
+528 FIAQ
-540 KKFIVHLLEAVPN
+540 L
-553 DIEKLNFS
+553 
-561 DYQEQK
+561 
-567 EKEAEK
+567 
-573 SIVGKCPKCGNNI
+573 GKCSVTGEELNVLDMHCHHKIPYHLSKDDKYSNLII
-586 VLKKS
+586 VK
-591 FYGCSN
+591 
-597 YPECKF
+597 PEVHILIHATKEDTIQRYM
-603 TLAEHFRKK
+603 TLLNLNDEQVKRLN
-612 KLTKTN
+612 KLR
-618 VKELLEGKETLVKGI
+618 LLVRNTSLH
-633 KNKEK
+633 
-638 KPYNA
+638 Y
-643 VVKIGEKG
+643 
-651 YIDFISFSK
+651 

>member
-252 VSEQWEIRHMSE
+252 VSEQWETRHMSE

-482 HRNPMYLKLVV
+482 HRNPMYLKVKINKYTPEGRELIHRNQSAVSEIALRWIRSHPVV
-493 TEKGKLLCQAV
+493 SDRATV
-504 ESQHLLTSAE
+504 EFNDNRISL
-514 MTAKWETYLKKIGK
+514 
-528 REGNQENFITNI
+528 FIAQ
-540 KKFIVHLLEAVPN
+540 L
-553 DIEKLNFS
+553 
-561 DYQEQK
+561 
-567 EKEAEK
+567 
-573 SIVGKCPKCGNNI
+573 GKCSVTGEELNVLDMHCHHKIPYHLSKDDKYSNLII
-586 VLKKS
+586 VK
-591 FYGCSN
+591 
-597 YPECKF
+597 PEVHILIHATKEDTIQRYM
-603 TLAEHFRKK
+603 TLLNLNDEQVKRLN
-612 KLTKTN
+612 KLR
-618 VKELLEGKETLVKGI
+618 LLVRNTSLH
-633 KNKEK
+633 
-638 KPYNA
+638 Y
-643 VVKIGEKG
+643 
-651 YIDFISFSK
+651 

>member
-252 VSEQWEIRHMSE
+252 VSEQWETRHMSE

-362 YIMHSHV
+362 YIIHSHV

-482 HRNPMYLKLVV
+482 HRNPMYLKVKINKYTPEGRELIHRNQSAVSEIALRWIRSHPVV
-493 TEKGKLLCQAV
+493 SDRATV
-504 ESQHLLTSAE
+504 EFNDNRISL
-514 MTAKWETYLKKIGK
+514 
-528 REGNQENFITNI
+528 FIAQ
-540 KKFIVHLLEAVPN
+540 L
-553 DIEKLNFS
+553 
-561 DYQEQK
+561 
-567 EKEAEK
+567 
-573 SIVGKCPKCGNNI
+573 GKCSVTGEELNVLDMHCHHKIPYHLSKDDKYSNLII
-586 VLKKS
+586 VK
-591 FYGCSN
+591 
-597 YPECKF
+597 PEVHILIHATKEDTIQRYM
-603 TLAEHFRKK
+603 TLLNLNDEQVKRLN
-612 KLTKTN
+612 KLR
-618 VKELLEGKETLVKGI
+618 LLVRNTSLH
-633 KNKEK
+633 
-638 KPYNA
+638 Y
-643 VVKIGEKG
+643 
-651 YIDFISFSK
+651 

>member
-204 LLTIIRKMLKA
+204 LLAIIRKMLKA

-224 QFPEKGTPQGGILSP
+224 QFPKKGTPQGGILSP

-245 LSEFDWW
+245 LNEFDWW
-252 VSEQWEIRHMSE
+252 ISEQWETRYMSE

-482 HRNPMYLKLVV
+482 HRNPMYLKVKINKYTPEGRELIHRNQSAVSEIALRWIRSHPVV
-493 TEKGKLLCQAV
+493 SDRATV
-504 ESQHLLTSAE
+504 EFNDNRISL
-514 MTAKWETYLKKIGK
+514 
-528 REGNQENFITNI
+528 FIAQ
-540 KKFIVHLLEAVPN
+540 L
-553 DIEKLNFS
+553 
-561 DYQEQK
+561 
-567 EKEAEK
+567 
-573 SIVGKCPKCGNNI
+573 GKCSVTGEELNVLDMHCHHKIPYHLSKDDKYSNLII
-586 VLKKS
+586 VK
-591 FYGCSN
+591 
-597 YPECKF
+597 PEVHILIHATKEDTIQRYM
-603 TLAEHFRKK
+603 TLLNLNDEQVKRLN
-612 KLTKTN
+612 KLR
-618 VKELLEGKETLVKGI
+618 LLVRNTSLH
-633 KNKEK
+633 
-638 KPYNA
+638 Y
-643 VVKIGEKG
+643 
-651 YIDFISFSK
+651 

>member
-252 VSEQWEIRHMSE
+252 VSEQWETRHMSE

-482 HRNPMYLKLVV
+482 HRNPMYLKVKINKYTPEGRELIHRNQSAVSEIALRWIRSHPVV
-493 TEKGKLLCQAV
+493 SDRATV
-504 ESQHLLTSAE
+504 EFNDNRISL
-514 MTAKWETYLKKIGK
+514 
-528 REGNQENFITNI
+528 FIAQ
-540 KKFIVHLLEAVPN
+540 L
-553 DIEKLNFS
+553 
-561 DYQEQK
+561 
-567 EKEAEK
+567 
-573 SIVGKCPKCGNNI
+573 GKCSVTGEELNVLDMHCHHKIPYHLSKDDKYSNLII
-586 VLKKS
+586 VK
-591 FYGCSN
+591 
-597 YPECKF
+597 PEVHMNR
-603 TLAEHFRKK
+603 LH
-612 KLTKTN
+612 
-618 VKELLEGKETLVKGI
+618 
-633 KNKEK
+633 
-638 KPYNA
+638 
-643 VVKIGEKG
+643 
-651 YIDFISFSK
+651 

>member
-189 KLMRQMWTMGIRDKE
+189 KLIRQMWTMGIRDKE
-204 LLTIIRKMLKA
+204 LLAIIRKMLKA

-224 QFPEKGTPQGGILSP
+224 QFPKKGTPQGGILSP

-245 LSEFDWW
+245 LNEFDWW
-252 VSEQWEIRHMSE
+252 ISEQWETRYMSE

-482 HRNPMYLKLVV
+482 HRNPMYLKAKINKYTPEGRELIHRNQSAVSEIALRWIRSHPVV
-493 TEKGKLLCQAV
+493 SDRATVEFNDNRISLFIAQSGKCSVTGEELNVLDMHCHHKIPYHLSKDDKYSNLIIVKPEVHILIHATKGDTIQRYMTLLNLNDEQ
-504 ESQHLLTSAE
+504 
-514 MTAKWETYLKKIGK
+514 
-528 REGNQENFITNI
+528 I
-540 KKFIVHLLEAVPN
+540 KKLNRLRLLVRN
-553 DIEKLNFS
+553 TSLH
-561 DYQEQK
+561 Y
-567 EKEAEK
+567 
-573 SIVGKCPKCGNNI
+573 
-586 VLKKS
+586 
-591 FYGCSN
+591 
-597 YPECKF
+597 
-603 TLAEHFRKK
+603 
-612 KLTKTN
+612 
-618 VKELLEGKETLVKGI
+618 
-633 KNKEK
+633 
-638 KPYNA
+638 
-643 VVKIGEKG
+643 
-651 YIDFISFSK
+651 

>member
-1 MNNHR
+1 
-6 NKKNNKL
+6 
-13 RYSEYYGMQEAYDN
+13 MQEAYDN

-252 VSEQWEIRHMSE
+252 VSEQWETRHMSE

-307 NRKTA
+307 DRKTA
-312 ELLYH
+312 EQLYH

-337 ITNLRKESSE
+337 ITNLRKETSE

-362 YIMHSHV
+362 YVMHSHV

-482 HRNPMYLKLVV
+482 HRNPMYLK
-493 TEKGKLLCQAV
+493 
-504 ESQHLLTSAE
+504 
-514 MTAKWETYLKKIGK
+514 
-528 REGNQENFITNI
+528 
-540 KKFIVHLLEAVPN
+540 
-553 DIEKLNFS
+553 
-561 DYQEQK
+561 
-567 EKEAEK
+567 
-573 SIVGKCPKCGNNI
+573 
-586 VLKKS
+586 
-591 FYGCSN
+591 
-597 YPECKF
+597 
-603 TLAEHFRKK
+603 
-612 KLTKTN
+612 
-618 VKELLEGKETLVKGI
+618 
-633 KNKEK
+633 
-638 KPYNA
+638 
-643 VVKIGEKG
+643 VKINKYTPEGFHIG
-651 YIDFISFSK
+651 ARPFGFVCF

>member
-58 KRNSGSLTAGIDG
+58 KRNSGSLTAGIDV

-189 KLMRQMWTMGIRDKE
+189 KLIRQMWTMGIRDKE
-204 LLTIIRKMLKA
+204 LLAIIRKMLKA

-224 QFPEKGTPQGGILSP
+224 QFPKKGTPQGGILSP

-245 LSEFDWW
+245 LNEFDWW
-252 VSEQWEIRHMSE
+252 ISEQWETRYMSE

-482 HRNPMYLKLVV
+482 HRNPMYLKVKINKYTPEGRELIHRNQSAVSEIALRWIRSHPVV
-493 TEKGKLLCQAV
+493 SDRATV
-504 ESQHLLTSAE
+504 EFNDNRISL
-514 MTAKWETYLKKIGK
+514 
-528 REGNQENFITNI
+528 FI
-540 KKFIVHLLEAVPN
+540 AQ
-553 DIEKLNFS
+553 S
-561 DYQEQK
+561 
-567 EKEAEK
+567 
-573 SIVGKCPKCGNNI
+573 GKCSVTGEELNVLDMHCHHKIPYHLSKDDKYSNLII
-586 VLKKS
+586 VK
-591 FYGCSN
+591 
-597 YPECKF
+597 PEVHILIHATKGDTIQRYM
-603 TLAEHFRKK
+603 TLLNLNDEQVKRLN
-612 KLTKTN
+612 KLR
-618 VKELLEGKETLVKGI
+618 LLVRNTLLH
-633 KNKEK
+633 
-638 KPYNA
+638 Y
-643 VVKIGEKG
+643 
-651 YIDFISFSK
+651 

>member
-224 QFPEKGTPQGGILSP
+224 QFPEKGTPQGEILSP

-482 HRNPMYLKLVV
+482 HRNPMYLKVKINKYTPEGRELIHRNQSAVSEIALRWIRSHPVV
-493 TEKGKLLCQAV
+493 SDRATV
-504 ESQHLLTSAE
+504 EFNDNRISL
-514 MTAKWETYLKKIGK
+514 
-528 REGNQENFITNI
+528 FIAQ
-540 KKFIVHLLEAVPN
+540 L
-553 DIEKLNFS
+553 
-561 DYQEQK
+561 
-567 EKEAEK
+567 
-573 SIVGKCPKCGNNI
+573 GKCSVTGEELNVLDMHCHHKIPYHLSKDDKYSNLII
-586 VLKKS
+586 VK
-591 FYGCSN
+591 
-597 YPECKF
+597 PEVHILIHATKEDTIQRYM
-603 TLAEHFRKK
+603 TLLNLNDEQVKRLN
-612 KLTKTN
+612 KLR
-618 VKELLEGKETLVKGI
+618 LLVRNTSLH
-633 KNKEK
+633 
-638 KPYNA
+638 Y
-643 VVKIGEKG
+643 
-651 YIDFISFSK
+651 